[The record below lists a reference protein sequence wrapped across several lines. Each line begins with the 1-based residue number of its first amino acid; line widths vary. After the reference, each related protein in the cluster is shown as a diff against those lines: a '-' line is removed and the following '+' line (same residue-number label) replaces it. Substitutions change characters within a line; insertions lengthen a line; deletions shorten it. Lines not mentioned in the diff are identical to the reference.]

1 MCKEKE
7 PWADYVGHDLFGYE
21 YNRKY
26 PPNKE
31 KFGNDFGGYATP
43 NQETFFYDYCI
54 QQYGVVFSYE
64 GTLYETEFTDEG
76 PIVTNLATKEIQG
89 PFDNAAQLLENAN
102 VNGRKLIDILDEL
115 QNIVLH

>member
-1 MCKEKE
+1 MCKEWK

-31 KFGNDFGGYATP
+31 MFGNDFGGYATP

-64 GTLYETEFTDEG
+64 EVSYETEFTNEG
-76 PIVTNLATKEIQG
+76 PILRNITTQKVQG
-89 PFDNAAQLLENAN
+89 PFDDAVQLLEKAII
-102 VNGRKLIDILDEL
+102 NGRKMIDILDNL